1 MANGAVLT
9 LDSDSSIRVRQS
21 RIIWLSI
28 ALGYMGVWLIP
39 FLYEFSGKGFGT
51 MAGEAILRD
60 HTQFK
65 WYVIPFLLIV
75 INLYMAEIKNRNW
88 SAVLAG
94 LAFFFMDVFNEVWNG
109 LFHMAT
115 GGYAAVWMCSFPTAY
130 QPLMGW
136 NIEIIFM
143 FLMMGIASTAIL
155 PEDKDALVF
164 GKINNRHFYA
174 VLMSIFCVIVEIILN
189 LCGALVWNYPW
200 WQAKFPWLIFLIGYL
215 PFWEISFFVYDLPE
229 RKHQVAIVSLMGVV
243 TLTALWL
250 GISRGLI

>member
-9 LDSDSSIRVRQS
+9 VNSDSDTRVRQS
-21 RIIWLSI
+21 KVIWLCI
-28 ALGYMGVWLIP
+28 ALGYLGVWTIP
-39 FLYEFSGKGFGT
+39 YLYNFSGKGVGT
-51 MAGEAILRD
+51 VAAEAVLKD
-60 HTQFK
+60 HTMFK
-65 WYVIPFLLIV
+65 WYVIPLLLV
-75 INLYMAEIKNRNW
+75 MINFYMAEVQKKNW

-109 LFHMAT
+109 LFHTAT
-115 GGYAAVWMCSFPTAY
+115 GGYAGVWMCNFPTAY
-130 QPLMGW
+130 QPLIGW

-174 VLMSIFCVIVEIILN
+174 VLMSILCVIVEIILN

-215 PFWEISFFVYDLPE
+215 PFWEISFFVYDMPE
-229 RKHQVAIVSLMGVV
+229 TKQQVKFVAAMGFI
-243 TLTALWL
+243 TLTALAL
-250 GISRGLI
+250 CISRGLI